1 MTGGR
6 RDGVGMVPVLH
17 SEVEWEWVI
26 SSAVVTDHGS
36 GLMDLR
42 PQRPGDRGRAVPK
55 ARTCDGWGA
64 GGESRSANRDFTE
77 MASGEGDCR
86 VKEAP
91 DIGDEQLWVL
101 EQ

>member
-1 MTGGR
+1 VIIGCQLLRDAARKRRQPPPRGR
-6 RDGVGMVPVLH
+6 RQ
-17 SEVEWEWVI
+17 
-26 SSAVVTDHGS
+26 
-36 GLMDLR
+36 DLI
-42 PQRPGDRGRAVPK
+42 
-55 ARTCDGWGA
+55 
-64 GGESRSANRDFTE
+64 E